1 MFPII
6 NVWGF
11 FSDNGSFSLTFSH
24 VLPVS
29 LFKSN
34 SSSASIG
41 TCKFL
46 VSWIATVTGG
56 KQRWLWHEEKHW
68 YSSGRVSMV
77 RLEISPSSRVSP
89 SSATHLICSSVS
101 YFSPSSPAGHCM
113 FFQSCYDG
121 NVCDLPL
128 LAHLQLCISHL
139 AARFP
144 FQHNS
149 QESSDCR
156 QSYPGVEN
164 GPFCL
169 CAGCGLVQ
177 AALTGSLIGQ
187 VMLSLL
193 LLGLAAAPQIGR
205 KAGRTRDLRYKL
217 LLYSQP
223 VKNLISSGNNKEIPR
238 S

>member
-1 MFPII
+1 MFPLI
-6 NVWGF
+6 NVWGV

-34 SSSASIG
+34 SSSASVG
-41 TCKFL
+41 TVNSWTLGLLQSQEESRGGCGMDQSNGTVLVEFL
-46 VSWIATVTGG
+46 WWGWKYPPAVEFHPV
-56 KQRWLWHEEKHW
+56 LP
-68 YSSGRVSMV
+68 Y
-77 RLEISPSSRVSP
+77 LSPV
-89 SSATHLICSSVS
+89 L
-101 YFSPSSPAGHCM
+101 YFSPSSPAGHCV
-113 FFQSCYDG
+113 FLQSFYDG

-128 LAHLQLCISHL
+128 LAHLQLCTSHL
-139 AARFP
+139 AAHFA

-149 QESSDCR
+149 QGSSDCR
-156 QSYPGVEN
+156 QSYPGVQK
-164 GPFCL
+164 GHSCL
-169 CAGCGLVQ
+169 SAVCGLMP
-177 AALTGSLIGQ
+177 AAFTGSLIGQ

-193 LLGLAAAPQIGR
+193 LLGLAAASQIGR

-223 VKNLISSGNNKEIPR
+223 VKTLISSGSNKEIPW